1 MPLTP
6 VPDDVFC
13 TPMLQGGKDEQA
25 DGTFSAY
32 PVSLQDIRDACCEL
46 KSSLQLTGQASDIL
60 EEKNRGQSAP
70 DHKQTTNNMSISIS
84 EAATVFHRTSSN
96 KSNEI
101 RTGERGWCSSTI

>member
-25 DGTFSAY
+25 DGTFLAY
-32 PVSLQDIRDACCEL
+32 PVSLQDIRDACCQL

-60 EEKNRGQSAP
+60 GQQLYSTGRV
-70 DHKQTTNNMSISIS
+70 QTKAMRLGL
-84 EAATVFHRTSSN
+84 EREDGAAQ
-96 KSNEI
+96 
-101 RTGERGWCSSTI
+101 